1 MITLLAANVV
11 ELFMELLWP
20 MIRISA
26 LLLVA
31 PVLSISAVTLR
42 IRVIFAFSLTWFIYP
57 LVDWPQLDPTTAQ
70 GLAEVFNQAALGIL
84 MGLMLQVVVGA
95 LVIAGQTIANS
106 MGLSMATMMDP
117 NIGSVPVLSQFF
129 VIIGSLIFLG
139 LSGHILLLELLLESF
154 RMIPIGTSLL
164 SLNAMGHLIAW
175 SSMMFAGGVM
185 LALPMMVILLAV
197 NIGLGVVTRA
207 APTLNIFAVGF
218 PATIIAGL
226 LILYVSMGATA
237 ARIQWLWMAGF
248 SNLRM
253 ILGIE

>member
-1 MITLLAANVV
+1 
-11 ELFMELLWP
+11 
-20 MIRISA
+20 
-26 LLLVA
+26 
-31 PVLSISAVTLR
+31 
-42 IRVIFAFSLTWFIYP
+42 
-57 LVDWPQLDPTTAQ
+57 
-70 GLAEVFNQAALGIL
+70 
-84 MGLMLQVVVGA
+84 
-95 LVIAGQTIANS
+95 
-106 MGLSMATMMDP
+106 
-117 NIGSVPVLSQFF
+117 
-129 VIIGSLIFLG
+129 
-139 LSGHILLLELLLESF
+139 
-154 RMIPIGTSLL
+154 MIPIGTSLL

-226 LILYVSMGATA
+226 LLLYVTMGATA